1 MSDED
6 LKKNIQYGKDKLR
19 IAALKRE
26 RRRAG
31 LVLERLQPIMRSMGI
46 DLFGILQSIWAMR
59 LGKFPK
65 NNNPLRRIRGEE
77 RIRYEAIELLPK
89 YITEYER
96 IAGKR

>member
-1 MSDED
+1 
-6 LKKNIQYGKDKLR
+6 
-19 IAALKRE
+19 
-26 RRRAG
+26 
-31 LVLERLQPIMRSMGI
+31 MGI

-65 NNNPLRRIRGEE
+65 KNNPLRRIRGEE